1 MPQTRF
7 QNITNEK
14 SEEFKRIVNGDNQ
27 AIGVAEIFYD
37 ARVSYTIQSLMHS
50 AHLIEITFFRLMIRV
65 VYTENQSQQTSF
77 AICAIRMF

>member
-77 AICAIRMF
+77 AICVIRMF